1 MELSDIL
8 GEELLACCRFDT
20 EVLEDVDT
28 DIDRLFTS
36 AFDTAEFESIPGTAP
51 IDVIPAARPNKQD

>member
-8 GEELLACCRFDT
+8 GEELLACCSFET

-28 DIDRLFTS
+28 DIDRLFAS
-36 AFDTAEFESIPGTAP
+36 AFDTAEFESIPDPAP